1 MYVCYI
7 YLLITSEVCV
17 LRVPIFKIFRSRNK
31 EEAVVPQ
38 IFLKTISTKETKAC
52 FVLFGGIILC
62 LAGNRESP

>member
-1 MYVCYI
+1 
-7 YLLITSEVCV
+7 VCV